1 MSAARIRSIV
11 TAVNRKDGSVFL
23 QFAKYTI
30 CGTMA
35 TGVQLTCFYLFAR
48 YIWPEAL
55 DRSLPD
61 EIRRNGAVLSNVL
74 AFPIS
79 NTFAYVTNAI
89 WVFTGGRHNRVKEFL
104 LFTLV
109 SSISF
114 SAGLAAGPQLIHWF
128 GISTHLAQA
137 SFVATSALVNFTV
150 RKLFVFQR

>member
-1 MSAARIRSIV
+1 VASIRSIPV
-11 TAVNRKDGSVFL
+11 L
-23 QFAKYTI
+23 QFAKYTL
-30 CGTMA
+30 CGTLA
-35 TGVQLTCFYLFAR
+35 TGVQLAAFYLFATF
-48 YIWPEAL
+48 IWPEAL

-61 EIRRNGAVLSNVL
+61 EIRRNGAVLSNLL

-89 WVFTGGRHNRVKEFL
+89 WVFTGGRHHRVTEFV

-109 SSISF
+109 SSVSF
-114 SAGLAAGPQLIHWF
+114 FAGLVAGPQLIRWF